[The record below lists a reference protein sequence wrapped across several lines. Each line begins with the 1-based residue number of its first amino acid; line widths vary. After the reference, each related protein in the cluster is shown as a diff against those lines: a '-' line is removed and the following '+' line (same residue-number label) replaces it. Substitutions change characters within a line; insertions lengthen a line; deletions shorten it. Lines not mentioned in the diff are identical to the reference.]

1 MMILMFY
8 ESTFL
13 KNMHLPGLCP
23 KTGSVFAG
31 QQVSTGEGRGFS
43 YLLLTLVKVNN
54 RKDRIF

>member
-1 MMILMFY
+1 MTERNVMVTLIKVCM
-8 ESTFL
+8 
-13 KNMHLPGLCP
+13 P
-23 KTGSVFAG
+23 VFAG